1 MTGHKEELS
10 KEYNL
15 DGEVYSFIFRSTL
28 SAATT
33 VKKKQK
39 RVIYELIYCFFVVL
53 NYSSHTVPL
62 ECRL

>member
-33 VKKKQK
+33 VKKKTK
-39 RVIYELIYCFFVVL
+39 E
-53 NYSSHTVPL
+53 SHI
-62 ECRL
+62 